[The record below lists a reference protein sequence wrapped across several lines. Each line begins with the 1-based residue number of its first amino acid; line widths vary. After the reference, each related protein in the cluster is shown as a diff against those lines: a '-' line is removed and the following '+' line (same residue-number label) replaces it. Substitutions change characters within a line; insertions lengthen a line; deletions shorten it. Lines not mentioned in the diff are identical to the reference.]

1 MISTP
6 QAAAPMGQGTQRLS
20 LAQAFKLA
28 GEHARAGRLVQAE
41 GILRQILKQ
50 RPNDPEALHQL
61 AIVAHQAGKTPFAVQ
76 LIERALTVNPH
87 VHVLQANIAE
97 MYRRIGQPQ
106 KAIEH
111 GQRAVALKPD
121 AADAHNN
128 LGIAYFD
135 IGDFQ
140 TAITCYDKAIAVR
153 PRFAE
158 AVSNKGNALRQ
169 TRRFAEAETEYR
181 RALAINP
188 TYAEAYN
195 NLGSVLRDL
204 ERPAEAEAAYKR
216 AIQLKPSYIEAINNL
231 VLAYKDL
238 KQYDQGLATA
248 QQTLKLQPQNADA
261 LAYMGAIHVDQ
272 GRLDAAFDALKK
284 SLAIAPNKAETLNM
298 MGRAYFEAD
307 EPAKAIE
314 TYQRAIALKPDF
326 ADPYNNMGNALKE
339 VGRFDDALRAF
350 ETCLALSPESIGT
363 YVNLVDTYKFRS
375 DDDRHVR
382 AIEAQI
388 ARGGALS
395 DERRMQMSFA
405 AGKVYDDLKRYDEA
419 FPLLAAGNAL
429 KRKTIAYDEP
439 TILSYFERIKNVI
452 TADLVREKSGGGVAG
467 AAPIF
472 VLGMPRSGTTL
483 VEQILASHPRV
494 AGAGELK
501 DMSNTVNSVRS
512 KDGTTVP
519 FPEFVPVATPAE
531 IARIGEVYLQKLTRR
546 APGAERITDKM
557 PSNFYFLGLIH
568 LALPGAKVIHT
579 NRNAVDTCVSCFSK
593 LFAGEQSQTYD
604 LGELGRYYRA
614 YHGLMAHWRAAL
626 PAGAF
631 LDVQYEDVVADTE
644 GQARRIL
651 DYCGLEWDARVL
663 DFHRTERPVKTAS
676 SSQVRQP
683 IYNSSVARWRNYE
696 KFLGPLLQELGDLAR

>member
-1 MISTP
+1 
-6 QAAAPMGQGTQRLS
+6 MGQGTQRLS

-76 LIERALTVNPH
+76 LIDRALTVNPN
-87 VHVLQANIAE
+87 VHLFQANIAE

-135 IGDFQ
+135 IGDFD
-140 TAITCYDKAIAVR
+140 TAITCYDKAITHR

-158 AVSNKGNALRQ
+158 AISNKGNAYRQ
-169 TRRFAEAETEYR
+169 TRRYAEAEAEYR

-188 TYAEAYN
+188 SYAEAYN

-216 AIQLKPSYIEAINNL
+216 ALTLKPAYLEALNNL
-231 VLAYKDL
+231 ILAYKDL
-238 KQYDQGLATA
+238 KQFDQGIATA
-248 QQTLKLQPQNADA
+248 QQALKLQPQNSDA
-261 LAYMGAIHVDQ
+261 LAYMGAIYVEQD
-272 GRLDAAFDALKK
+272 RLDAAFDALKK

-298 MGRAYFEAD
+298 LGRAYFEAD
-307 EPAKAIE
+307 EPTKAIQV
-314 TYQRAIALKPDF
+314 YQRAIALKPDF
-326 ADPYNNMGNALKE
+326 GDPYNNMGNALKE
-339 VGRFDDALRAF
+339 LGRFDEALKAF
-350 ETCLALSPESIGT
+350 ETCLALNPEAIGT

-375 DDDRHVR
+375 SDDRHVK

-388 ARGGALS
+388 AHPEGLS
-395 DERRMQMSFA
+395 EERRMQMSFA
-405 AGKVYDDLKRYDEA
+405 AAKVYDDLKRYDEA
-419 FPLLAAGNAL
+419 FPLLLTGNAL

-439 TILSYFERIKNVI
+439 TILGYFGRLKNVM
-452 TADLVREKSGGGVAG
+452 TADLLREKSGGGVQSDT
-467 AAPIF
+467 PIF

-501 DMSNTVNSVRS
+501 DMSSTVNSVRA
-512 KDGTTVP
+512 KDGKVMP

-531 IARIGEVYLQKLTRR
+531 IARVGEAYLQKLKRR
-546 APGAERITDKM
+546 APEAERITDKM
-557 PSNFYFLGLIH
+557 PSNFYFLGLIY
-568 LALPGAKVIHT
+568 LMLPGAKVIHT
-579 NRNAVDTCVSCFSK
+579 NRNPVDTCVSCFSK
-593 LFAGEQSQTYD
+593 LFAGEQSQTYN

-614 YHGLMAHWRAAL
+614 YHGLMAHWRQAL
-626 PAGAF
+626 PTGTF
-631 LDVQYEDVVADTE
+631 LDVQYEEVVADTE
-644 GQARRIL
+644 AQARRIL

-663 DFHRTERPVKTAS
+663 DFHRNERPVKTAS

-683 IYNSSVARWRNYE
+683 IYGSSVARWRNYE
-696 KFLGPLLQELGDLAR
+696 KFLGPLLQELGDLGR

>member
-1 MISTP
+1 
-6 QAAAPMGQGTQRLS
+6 MGQGTQRLS

-28 GEHARAGRLVQAE
+28 GEHARAGRLMQAE

-76 LIERALTVNPH
+76 LIERALTVNPN
-87 VHVLQANIAE
+87 VHIFQANIAE

-135 IGDFQ
+135 IGDFD
-140 TAITCYDKAIAVR
+140 TAITCYDKAITHR

-158 AVSNKGNALRQ
+158 AISNKGNAYRQ
-169 TRRFAEAETEYR
+169 TRRYAEAEAEYR

-188 TYAEAYN
+188 SYAEAYN

-216 AIQLKPSYIEAINNL
+216 ALTLKPTYLEALNNL

-238 KQYDQGLATA
+238 KQFDQGLATA
-248 QQTLKLQPQNADA
+248 QQALKLQPQNADA
-261 LAYMGAIHVDQ
+261 LAYMGAIYVEQ
-272 GRLDAAFDALKK
+272 ERLDAAFDALRK
-284 SLAIAPNKAETLNM
+284 SLAIAPNKAETFNM
-298 MGRAYFEAD
+298 LGRAYFEAD
-307 EPAKAIE
+307 EPAKAIQA
-314 TYQRAIALKPDF
+314 YQRAIALKPDF
-326 ADPYNNMGNALKE
+326 GDPYNNMGNALKE
-339 VGRFDDALRAF
+339 LGRFDEALKAF
-350 ETCLALSPESIGT
+350 ETCLALSPEAIGT
-363 YVNLVDTYKFRS
+363 YVNLVDATKFRS
-375 DDDRHVR
+375 NDDRHVQ
-382 AIEAQI
+382 AIETQI
-388 ARGGALS
+388 ARGDALS
-395 DERRMQMSFA
+395 EERRMQMSFA
-405 AGKVYDDLKRYDEA
+405 AAKVYDDLKRYDEA
-419 FPLLAAGNAL
+419 FPLLLTGNAL

-439 TILSYFERIKNVI
+439 TILGYFNRLKNVM
-452 TADLVREKSGGGVAG
+452 TADLLREKAGGGVQSQ
-467 AAPIF
+467 APIF

-494 AGAGELK
+494 TGAGELK
-501 DMSNTVNSVRS
+501 DMSSTVNSVRG
-512 KDGTTVP
+512 KDGNVMP

-531 IARIGEVYLQKLTRR
+531 IARIGEAYLQKLKRR
-546 APGAERITDKM
+546 APEAERITDKM
-557 PSNFYFLGLIH
+557 PSNFYFLGLIY

-579 NRNAVDTCVSCFSK
+579 NRNPVDTCVSCFSK
-593 LFAGEQSQTYD
+593 LFAGEQSQTYN

-614 YHGLMAHWRAAL
+614 YHDLMAHWRAVL
-626 PAGAF
+626 PAGTF
-631 LDVQYEDVVADTE
+631 LDVQYEEVVADTE
-644 GQARRIL
+644 AQARRLL

-663 DFHRTERPVKTAS
+663 DFHRNERPVKTAS

-683 IYNSSVARWRNYE
+683 IYGSSVARWRNYE
-696 KFLGPLLQELGDLAR
+696 KFLGPLLQELGDLGR

>member
-1 MISTP
+1 MTSTSH
-6 QAAAPMGQGTQRLS
+6 AASMTPGSQRLS
-20 LAQAFKLA
+20 LQQAFKLA
-28 GEHARAGRLVQAE
+28 GDHARAGRLTQAE
-41 GILRQILKQ
+41 GVLRQILRQ

-61 AIVAHQAGKTPFAVQ
+61 AIIAHRAGKTPFAVQ
-76 LIERALTVNPH
+76 LIERALTVNPN

-111 GQRAVALKPD
+111 GKRAIALKPE

-135 IGDFQ
+135 IGDYD
-140 TAITCYDKAIAVR
+140 TAIACYETAIAAR

-158 AVSNKGNALRQ
+158 AISNRGNALRQ
-169 TRRFAEAETEYR
+169 LRRYTEAETEYR

-195 NLGSVLRDL
+195 NMGSVLRDL
-204 ERPAEAEAAYKR
+204 ERPAEAEQAYKR
-216 AIQLKPSYIEAINNL
+216 ALSLRPNYLEALNNL
-231 VLAYKDL
+231 ILAHKDL
-238 KQYDQGLATA
+238 KQYEEGLAVA
-248 QQTLKLQPQNADA
+248 REALKLNPQNGDA
-261 LAYMGAIHVDQ
+261 YAYIGAIHVDQ
-272 GRLDAAFDALKK
+272 KRIEAAFEALQK
-284 SLAIAPNKAETLNM
+284 SLVIAPNKPETLNM
-298 MGRAYFEAD
+298 LGRAYFEA
-307 EPAKAIE
+307 EQPAKAIDA
-314 TYQRAIALKPDF
+314 YKRAIALKPDF

-339 VGRFDDALRAF
+339 IGNFAEARKAF
-350 ETCLALSPESIGT
+350 ETCLALSPESLGT
-363 YVNLVDTYKFRS
+363 YVNLVDTYKFTSSEDRHLKSIETALARS
-375 DDDRHVR
+375 DLT
-382 AIEAQI
+382 E
-388 ARGGALS
+388 
-395 DERRMQMSFA
+395 ERRMQLSFA
-405 AGKVYDDLKRYDEA
+405 AAKAYDDLKRFDEG
-419 FPLLAAGNAL
+419 FPLLLTGNAL
-429 KRKTIAYDEP
+429 KRKTVEYDEK
-439 TILSYFERIKNVI
+439 TVLAYFDRIRNVL
-452 TADLVREKSGGGVAG
+452 TADVLRSKSGGGNAS
-467 AAPIF
+467 ATPIF

-494 AGAGELK
+494 KGGGELK
-501 DMSNTVNSVRS
+501 DMSDTVNSVRS

-519 FPEFVPVATPAE
+519 FPEFLPVANAAE
-531 IARIGEVYLQKLTRR
+531 IARIGEAYITKLTRR

-568 LALPGAKVIHT
+568 LALPGAKIIHS
-579 NRNAVDTCVSCFSK
+579 NRSPVDTCVSCFSK

-614 YHGLMAHWRAAL
+614 YHGLMAHWREVL

-644 GQARRIL
+644 GQARRML
-651 DYCGLEWDARVL
+651 DYCGLEWDRQVL
-663 DFHRTERPVKTAS
+663 DFHRTERSVKTAS

-683 IYNSSVARWRNYE
+683 IYGSSVARWRNYE

>member
-1 MISTP
+1 MTSTP
-6 QAAAPMGQGTQRLS
+6 QATAQMGQGTQRLS

-76 LIERALTVNPH
+76 LIDRALTVNPN
-87 VHVLQANIAE
+87 VHIFQANIAE

-111 GQRAVALKPD
+111 GHRAVALKPE
-121 AADAHNN
+121 AADAYNN

-135 IGDFQ
+135 IGDFE
-140 TAITCYDKAIAVR
+140 TAIVNYDKAITIR

-158 AVSNKGNALRQ
+158 AVSNKGNAFRQ

-188 TYAEAYN
+188 SYAEAYN

-204 ERPAEAEAAYKR
+204 ERPAEAETAYKR
-216 AIQLKPSYIEAINNL
+216 ALTLKPNYLEAINNL
-231 VLAYKDL
+231 ILAYKDL
-238 KQYDQGLATA
+238 KQFDEGLAVA
-248 QQTLKLQPQNADA
+248 QQALKLSPQNADA
-261 LAYMGAIHVDQ
+261 LAYMGAILVEQ
-272 GRLDAAFDALKK
+272 ERLDAAFDALRK

-298 MGRAYFEAD
+298 LGRAYFEAD
-307 EPAKAIE
+307 EPVKAIE

-339 VGRFDDALRAF
+339 LGRFDEALRAF

-363 YVNLVDTYKFRS
+363 YVNLVDAHKFRS
-375 DDDRHVR
+375 NNDRHLK
-382 AIEAQI
+382 AIEAQL
-388 ARGGALS
+388 ANADSLS

-419 FPLLAAGNAL
+419 FPLFLRGNAL
-429 KRKTIAYDEP
+429 KRKSIAYDEP
-439 TILSYFERIKNVI
+439 TILGYFDRLKSVI
-452 TADLVREKSGGGVAG
+452 TAELIREKSGGGVASQT
-467 AAPIF
+467 PIF

-483 VEQILASHPRV
+483 VEQILASHSRV
-494 AGAGELK
+494 TGAGELK
-501 DMSNTVNSVRS
+501 DLSNTVNSVRK
-512 KDGTTVP
+512 KDGTNVP
-519 FPEFVPVATPAE
+519 FPELVPVTTPAE
-531 IARIGEVYLQKLTRR
+531 IARIGEAYLQKLMRR

-614 YHGLMAHWRAAL
+614 YHGLMAHWREVL

-631 LDVQYEDVVADTE
+631 LDVQYEEVVADTE
-644 GQARRIL
+644 AQARRIL

-663 DFHRTERPVKTAS
+663 DFHRNDRPVKTAS

-683 IYNSSVARWRNYE
+683 IYSSSVARWRNYE

>member
-1 MISTP
+1 MIRTP
-6 QAAAPMGQGTQRLS
+6 QAAAQMGQGTQRLS

-28 GEHARAGRLVQAE
+28 GEHARAGRLMQAE

-76 LIERALTVNPH
+76 LIERALTVNPN
-87 VHVLQANIAE
+87 VHIFQANIAE

-135 IGDFQ
+135 IGDFD
-140 TAITCYDKAIAVR
+140 TAITCYDKAITHR

-158 AVSNKGNALRQ
+158 AISNKGNACRQ
-169 TRRFAEAETEYR
+169 TRRYAEAEAEYR

-188 TYAEAYN
+188 SYAEAYN

-216 AIQLKPSYIEAINNL
+216 ALTLKPTYLEALNNL

-238 KQYDQGLATA
+238 KQFDQGLATA
-248 QQTLKLQPQNADA
+248 QQALKLQPQNADA
-261 LAYMGAIHVDQ
+261 LAYMGAIYVEQ
-272 GRLDAAFDALKK
+272 ERLDAAFDALRK
-284 SLAIAPNKAETLNM
+284 SLAIAPNKAETFNM
-298 MGRAYFEAD
+298 LGRAYFEAD
-307 EPAKAIE
+307 EPAKAIRA
-314 TYQRAIALKPDF
+314 YQRAIALKPDF
-326 ADPYNNMGNALKE
+326 GDPYNNMGNALKE
-339 VGRFDDALRAF
+339 LGRFDEALKAF
-350 ETCLALSPESIGT
+350 ETCLALSPEAIGT
-363 YVNLVDTYKFRS
+363 YVNLVDATKFRS
-375 DDDRHVR
+375 NDDRHVQ
-382 AIEAQI
+382 AIETQI
-388 ARGGALS
+388 ARGDALS
-395 DERRMQMSFA
+395 EERRMQMSFA
-405 AGKVYDDLKRYDEA
+405 AAKVYDDLKRYDEA
-419 FPLLAAGNAL
+419 FPLLLTGNAL

-439 TILSYFERIKNVI
+439 TILGYFDRLKNVM
-452 TADLVREKSGGGVAG
+452 TADLLREKAGGGVQSQT
-467 AAPIF
+467 PIF

-494 AGAGELK
+494 TGAGELK
-501 DMSNTVNSVRS
+501 DMSSTVNSVRG
-512 KDGTTVP
+512 KDGNVMP

-531 IARIGEVYLQKLTRR
+531 IARVGEAYLQKLKRR
-546 APGAERITDKM
+546 APEAERITDKM
-557 PSNFYFLGLIH
+557 PSNFYFLGLIY

-579 NRNAVDTCVSCFSK
+579 NRNPVDTCVSCFSK
-593 LFAGEQSQTYD
+593 LFAGEQSQTYN

-614 YHGLMAHWRAAL
+614 YHDLMAHWRVVL
-626 PAGAF
+626 PAGTF
-631 LDVQYEDVVADTE
+631 LDVHYEEVVADTE
-644 GQARRIL
+644 AQARRLL

-663 DFHRTERPVKTAS
+663 DFHRNERPVKTAS

-683 IYNSSVARWRNYE
+683 IYGSSVARWRNYE
-696 KFLGPLLQELGDLAR
+696 KFLGPLLQELGDLGR